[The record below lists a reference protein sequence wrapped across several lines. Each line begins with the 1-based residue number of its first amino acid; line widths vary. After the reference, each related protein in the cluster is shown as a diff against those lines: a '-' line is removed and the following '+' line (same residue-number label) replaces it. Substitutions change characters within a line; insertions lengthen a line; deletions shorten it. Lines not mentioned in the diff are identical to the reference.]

1 MNADYIIIGPGDLY
15 TSVIPNLLSKG
26 MREALDAT
34 SAKLIY
40 VCNAM
45 TKRGETT
52 NMEVKDFIEAIEKFI
67 GPAEL
72 DYVIVNNGIIDDEI
86 VAKYKIEENKKP
98 VKIKNILD
106 FADKKYK
113 IIERNV
119 VSDEDFVR
127 HDPEKLAKILQ
138 DIIDGWIK

>member
-1 MNADYIIIGPGDLY
+1 
-15 TSVIPNLLSKG
+15 
-26 MREALDAT
+26 
-34 SAKLIY
+34 
-40 VCNAM
+40 M